1 MSTSSAS
8 DQLDCVVDHGANE
21 QRKSASSVRLV
32 PRQRFENNGPVE
44 VNLSILTARFHMRL
58 PDAAKSLRISETSLK
73 HVCRQLGVARW
84 PRRMMLRA
92 PPEEDCAGAG
102 ASTAG
107 SRKGRDAADSEDES
121 PQGSESRKHLAEEG
135 AEHGAQ
141 QRASNKRQLL
151 QLQRPRKS
159 AQLYAPFPTTVSQY
173 EKFPSQ
179 EHLAHAHTHQQQ
191 RRQRTTELERYQN
204 ESTSSEQSGAGGSQ
218 SPARESQSPPPQGSG
233 SVTSD
238 SDSTCLPNEW
248 DFDRVLHHIGRG
260 GPFQLTVEQ
269 YARDATAC
277 LDMQPYQQA

>member
-8 DQLDCVVDHGANE
+8 DELDCVVDHGASE
-21 QRKSASSVRLV
+21 QRKSALSVRLV
-32 PRQRFENNGPVE
+32 PRQRFEHNGPVE

-58 PDAAKSLRISETSLK
+58 PDAAKSLRISETALK

-121 PQGSESRKHLAEEG
+121 PQGSESRKHPAEEG

-141 QRASNKRQLL
+141 QRASNKRQSQ

-159 AQLYAPFPTTVSQY
+159 AQLYALFPTTVSQH
-173 EKFPSQ
+173 EKFPSP
-179 EHLAHAHTHQQQ
+179 EHLRTLTNNNDASAQLSWSATKTSQPAANKVEREGRNHPLQSRS
-191 RRQRTTELERYQN
+191 RRSR
-204 ESTSSEQSGAGGSQ
+204 
-218 SPARESQSPPPQGSG
+218 
-233 SVTSD
+233 
-238 SDSTCLPNEW
+238 
-248 DFDRVLHHIGRG
+248 IGLG
-260 GPFQLTVEQ
+260 Q
-269 YARDATAC
+269 
-277 LDMQPYQQA
+277 

>member
-1 MSTSSAS
+1 MAERAVCTSSAGDQS
-8 DQLDCVVDHGANE
+8 DCFVDHGASE
-21 QRKSASSVRLV
+21 QRKTAVDSEDKSAGEEPSQTADIVQIEGQSAASVRLV

-44 VNLSILTARFHMRL
+44 VNLSMLTARFHMRL

-121 PQGSESRKHLAEEG
+121 PHGSESRKHPAEEG

-141 QRASNKRQLL
+141 QRASNKRQSQ

-159 AQLYAPFPTTVSQY
+159 AQLYAPFPTTVSQH

-191 RRQRTTELERYQN
+191 RR
-204 ESTSSEQSGAGGSQ
+204 
-218 SPARESQSPPPQGSG
+218 
-233 SVTSD
+233 
-238 SDSTCLPNEW
+238 
-248 DFDRVLHHIGRG
+248 
-260 GPFQLTVEQ
+260 
-269 YARDATAC
+269 
-277 LDMQPYQQA
+277 